1 MKSIISIFLL
11 SLILI
16 PAQVLAGGEVTGFRW
31 LVGIPGLEGSSN
43 FEQYINA
50 LYALAISVAA
60 LIAVVKI
67 IIAGAK
73 YMMSDIVSSKSEAKE
88 DIRNSLI
95 GLLIII
101 GAVIILNTVNS
112 NLTNVQVT
120 MEPGVFDDRPEEIT
134 LEEAVSR
141 GDCTVANDC
150 YRENCTDPFM
160 SSLRAGQS
168 SCRQACEAERGVYVE
183 IISRPRPDADGIDSS
198 VCFLT
203 GPQRTSAISEITSD
217 LLTDSCPSGETCY
230 VEQCGD
236 ATAGY
241 RRGYISCSSACTGDW
256 VPGNGLGGAAYDPV
270 TQACIFIRSDI
281 PDETVSCAAGG
292 ACVAERN
299 ACSSDG
305 GYVTSSTA
313 NPPTI
318 VCRRPEVYVPP
329 TAPET
334 PVEQCPEGQTRQT
347 VDGVEFCGF

>member
-11 SLILI
+11 SLIFM

-43 FEQYINA
+43 FEDYINA

-120 MEPGVFDDRPEEIT
+120 MEPGVFDDQPEEMT
-134 LEEAVSR
+134 LEEAVGR
-141 GDCTVANDC
+141 GVCTVANGCILEPCDS
-150 YRENCTDPFM
+150 TFM
-160 SSLRAGQS
+160 SSVGAQGS
-168 SCRQACEAERGVYVE
+168 SCRQRCESLNGFYNEV
-183 IISRPRPDADGIDSS
+183 ILRPRPGGQGIDNST
-198 VCFLT
+198 CALT
-203 GPQRTSAISEITSD
+203 NEQRTAAVSEVTQD
-217 LLTDSCPSGETCY
+217 LVRESCPAGETCY
-230 VEQCGD
+230 AEPCGD

-241 RRGYISCSSACTGDW
+241 GRGYVSCSRACTGGLGA
-256 VPGNGLGGAAYDPV
+256 GNGLGGAAYDPV
-270 TQACIFIRSDI
+270 TQACIFIRSDR
-281 PDETVSCAAGG
+281 PDETVTCAAGG
-292 ACVAERN
+292 ACIAERN

-318 VCRRPEVYVPP
+318 VCRRPEEYVPP

-334 PVEQCPEGQTRQT
+334 PVEQCPVGQTMNC
-347 VDGVEFCGF
+347 VDGVCVCGT